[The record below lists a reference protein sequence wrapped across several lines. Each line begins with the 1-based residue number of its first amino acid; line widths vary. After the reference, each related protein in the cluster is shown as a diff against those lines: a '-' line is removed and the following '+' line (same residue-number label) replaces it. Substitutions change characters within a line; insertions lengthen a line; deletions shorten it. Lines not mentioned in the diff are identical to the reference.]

1 MAYLFVTPQI
11 GAQPISDTSST
22 AKHRLGQEVKAQDS
36 ALFEAEFIYCICSNS
51 VAQYDTVVIKGGY
64 TIAPLTITNGKL
76 AAEIGFVQVANG
88 TKDTYMWV
96 QKNGRPLVKLAL
108 ATQKD
113 VPLFASATGGVL
125 TSVSTSVLIQGIIAI
140 TEATNSANAK
150 TCVARYP
157 TVNQAK
163 FA

>member
-1 MAYLFVTPQI
+1 MAYLFVSPQI
-11 GAQPISDTSST
+11 GAQPIADTSTT
-22 AKHRLGQEVKAQDS
+22 AKHRLGQEIKAQDS
-36 ALFEAEFIYCICSNS
+36 ALYEGEFIYCIASNS
-51 VAQYDTVVIKGGY
+51 VAQYDAVAIKAGY
-64 TIAPLTITNGKL
+64 TIAPLTITNAKL
-76 AAEIGFVQVANG
+76 AVEVGFVQVANG

-96 QKNGRPLVKLAL
+96 QKNGRPIVKLAL

-113 VPLFASATGGVL
+113 SPLFATATGGVL
-125 TSVSTSVLIQGIIAI
+125 TSASTSAMIQGIIAI

-157 TVNQAK
+157 TVQQAK